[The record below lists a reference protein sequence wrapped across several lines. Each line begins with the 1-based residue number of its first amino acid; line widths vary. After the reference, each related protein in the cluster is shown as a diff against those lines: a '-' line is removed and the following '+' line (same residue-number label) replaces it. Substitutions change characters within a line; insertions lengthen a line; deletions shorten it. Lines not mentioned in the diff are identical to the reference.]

1 MQPSIL
7 IIESNT
13 TRRADLE
20 SMLQHL
26 GLRTECVELAGVTHR
41 AASAYQAVYLG
52 SIEELESLPA
62 GLAELQRLPLLLGA
76 EASWAKAV
84 AEDRGEACERISF
97 PLSMHQVRTAISRL
111 RGRKAPNA
119 ATESKCVGDSKAMH
133 IMQGLIEQ
141 VAPYD
146 STVLILGESG
156 TGKELVAHALHALS
170 PRHDQPFVAIN
181 CGAIP
186 QELME
191 SELFGHEKGAFTG
204 AVTARKGRFEVAE
217 GGTLFLDEIGDMSL
231 TMQVKLLRV
240 LQERTFERVGG
251 SRTLCCDVRIVAAT
265 HRDLEEEVA
274 AGRFR
279 EDLYFRLNVF
289 PLESPALRERV
300 EDIPDLVRE
309 FSKRLGMRGLGSLR
323 YTSEA
328 LQALQAY
335 PWPGNVRELGNL
347 VERMAIMYP
356 NGVVRAADLPKKYRS
371 GVQDL
376 EAAAAAQLPEV
387 GRQEVEM
394 LLPSAGLDLKEY
406 LASIEIAMIQQ
417 ALDLSGGVVARAAN
431 LLHLRRT
438 TLVEKLRKY
447 EISTVVRA
455 ATGT

>member
-1 MQPSIL
+1 MPPSIL
-7 IIESNT
+7 IIEPDAA
-13 TRRADLE
+13 RRADLE
-20 SMLQHL
+20 AMLQHL
-26 GLRTECVELAGVTHR
+26 GLRTECVEFAAVTYR

-52 SIEELESLPA
+52 SVEDLEGLPV

-76 EASWAKAV
+76 EASWAKGV
-84 AEDRGEACERISF
+84 AEDRGAACERITF

-111 RGRKAPNA
+111 RGCKAPNA
-119 ATESKCVGDSKAMH
+119 ATESKCVGASKAMRT
-133 IMQGLIEQ
+133 MQELIEH

-204 AVTARKGRFEVAE
+204 AVTARKGRFEAAE

-231 TMQVKLLRV
+231 PMQIKLLRV
-240 LQERTFERVGG
+240 LQERSFERVG
-251 SRTLCCDVRIVAAT
+251 SNRTLYCDVRIVAAT
-265 HRDLEEEVA
+265 HRDLDAEVV

-279 EDLYFRLNVF
+279 EDLYFRINVF

-300 EDIPDLVRE
+300 EDIPELVRE
-309 FSKRLGMRGLGSLR
+309 FGKRLGMRGLGSLR

-328 LQALQAY
+328 LQVLQTY

-356 NGVVRAADLPKKYRS
+356 NGVVRAVDLPKKYRS
-371 GVQDL
+371 GAQDL
-376 EAAAAAQLPEV
+376 EVATAAQLSEV

-394 LLPSAGLDLKEY
+394 LLPSAGLDLKEH
-406 LASIEIAMIQQ
+406 LASVEIALIQQ

-431 LLHLRRT
+431 MLHLRRT

-447 EISTVVRA
+447 GIRAVVRE